1 MAVVA
6 FIGLGQMG
14 RPMSLNILRGGHS
27 VQVFDVDRQ
36 AVEADQSGDYFEQ
49 EIRFVS
55 TEDGPFSTSMR
66 CTMNGSTLKPEKFIA
81 LFSRPS
87 R

>member
-36 AVEADQSGDYFEQ
+36 AVEALAAAGAPAG
-49 EIRFVS
+49 
-55 TEDGPFSTSMR
+55 TWA
-66 CTMNGSTLKPEKFIA
+66 PEA
-81 LFSRPS
+81 PQADRSEGLNLP
-87 R
+87 